1 MQKSIVKICVT
12 RSLGALG
19 THRTQVHGLP
29 GACRATPDDLT
40 RSYPEHPSF
49 SPSGYFTDPDF
60 GGSGIDDGGS
70 GFYDYFG

>member
-1 MQKSIVKICVT
+1 MT